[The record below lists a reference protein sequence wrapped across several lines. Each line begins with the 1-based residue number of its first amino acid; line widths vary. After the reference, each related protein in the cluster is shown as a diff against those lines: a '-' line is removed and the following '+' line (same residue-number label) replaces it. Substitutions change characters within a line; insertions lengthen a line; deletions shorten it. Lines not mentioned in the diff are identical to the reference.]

1 MLQFL
6 ISFFCLS
13 FAPHQTIIIRNE
25 QLRDG
30 LLSLVHSYSLLENKL
45 DRHEQRERQLGE
57 IIKRGLQTL
66 TKGQKIFEP
75 VRGSLTR
82 LDERISQIETAL
94 LNQDTKITEQQQ
106 KFDQTIASIA
116 KWISGDSASGAK
128 TDNTEKLNEFSNQIE
143 DLAVNVKELRRD
155 VNELA
160 TKHVKA
166 NESTDQNLRNVQQSI
181 NTKLTST
188 EQILTRFE
196 DKLTQFFVTSP
207 LGAPPT
213 QAARDSQWE
222 EKTSNELR
230 EIIQGI
236 DKVKLA
242 TISASDCIE
251 KDFFVGVNNQT
262 LEVIE
267 EMRHEVLK
275 ISDKNFIK
283 TTDNIK
289 EIANKLEA
297 SINEL
302 VKNDAESTTSAETF
316 CESVAANVRDVKR
329 DMAELNKLEQMLVQ
343 MGDNVLSV
351 KRGIEFN
358 VHAIT
363 SEVSNAIKSNSK
375 ELNSTINDKFDD
387 INRTIL
393 SNHNGALANLTSKI
407 ETEISQ
413 VWRQIGIMYKEVS
426 SSKDALNK
434 LQDLTE
440 AYVNGTFVTMDSME
454 GKVQR
459 IQTGFH
465 HFISRFLN
473 QLHFTR
479 AGITNH
485 RAHG

>member
-1 MLQFL
+1 MF
-6 ISFFCLS
+6 IFPSI
-13 FAPHQTIIIRNE
+13 IIIRNE

-106 KFDQTIASIA
+106 KFEQTIASVA
-116 KWISGDSASGAK
+116 KWISSDSPPGGQ
-128 TDNTEKLNEFSNQIE
+128 TDNSEKNNGISNQIE
-143 DLAVNVKELRRD
+143 DLAVNVKELRKD
-155 VNELA
+155 VNDLA
-160 TKHVKA
+160 AKYVSA
-166 NESTDQNLRNVQQSI
+166 NESSDQNLRSI
-181 NTKLTST
+181 QETIVTKLNST
-188 EQILTRFE
+188 EQILTRFDE
-196 DKLTQFFVTSP
+196 KMMQFYLNSLV
-207 LGAPPT
+207 GAPPT
-213 QAARDSQWE
+213 QAGRDSQWE
-222 EKTSNELR
+222 EKTSKDLR
-230 EIIQGI
+230 EIIERI
-236 DKVKLA
+236 DRVKSA
-242 TISASDCIE
+242 TTDASDSNCVD
-251 KDFFVGVNNQT
+251 KDFIVGINNHT

-283 TTDNIK
+283 TTGNIK
-289 EIANKLEA
+289 DIADKLEA
-297 SINEL
+297 SVNEL

-316 CESVAANVRDVKR
+316 CESISANVRDVKR
-329 DMAELNKLEQMLVQ
+329 DLAELNKLEQMLVQ

-351 KRGIEFN
+351 KRGMEFN

-363 SEVSNAIKSNSK
+363 SEVSSAIKSNSK
-375 ELNSTINDKFDD
+375 DLNTTINDKFDD
-387 INRTIL
+387 INKTIL

-454 GKVQR
+454 GKVIMHSNCLFSIYYSFSKSDDFDVKRSPKSPDAWLKLTR
-459 IQTGFH
+459 I
-465 HFISRFLN
+465 
-473 QLHFTR
+473 
-479 AGITNH
+479 
-485 RAHG
+485 

>member
-1 MLQFL
+1 M
-6 ISFFCLS
+6 
-13 FAPHQTIIIRNE
+13 
-25 QLRDG
+25 
-30 LLSLVHSYSLLENKL
+30 HSYSLLENKL

-82 LDERISQIETAL
+82 LDERISQIETVL
-94 LNQDTKITEQQQ
+94 LNQDTKFMEQQQ
-106 KFDQTIASIA
+106 KFEQTMASVA
-116 KWISGDSASGAK
+116 KWISSDSASGTK
-128 TDNTEKLNEFSNQIE
+128 VDSVDKLNELSNQIE
-143 DLAVNVKELRRD
+143 DLAVNVKELRKD
-155 VNELA
+155 VNDLA
-160 TKHVKA
+160 AKHATA
-166 NESTDQNLRNVQQSI
+166 NETSNQNLRNVEHSI

-196 DKLTQFFVTSP
+196 EKLTQFYVTSP

-222 EKTSNELR
+222 EKTSNELH
-230 EIIQGI
+230 EIIQRI
-236 DKVKLA
+236 DRARLTDA
-242 TISASDCIE
+242 GDSNCID
-251 KDFFVGVNNQT
+251 KDFFVGINNQT

-289 EIANKLEA
+289 EIADKLEA

-316 CESVAANVRDVKR
+316 CESISASVRDVKH
-329 DMAELNKLEQMLVQ
+329 DLTELNKLEQMLAQ

-351 KRGIEFN
+351 KRGMEFN

-363 SEVSNAIKSNSK
+363 SEVSSAIKSNSK
-375 ELNSTINDKFDD
+375 DLNKTITDKFDD
-387 INRTIL
+387 INKTIL
-393 SNHNGALANLTSKI
+393 NNHNGALANLTSKI

-454 GKVQR
+454 GKVMA
-459 IQTGFH
+459 FKPKLL
-465 HFISRFLN
+465 ISLFVV
-473 QLHFTR
+473 F
-479 AGITNH
+479 
-485 RAHG
+485 

>member
-1 MLQFL
+1 MFYSPRQLNNNNE
-6 ISFFCLS
+6 
-13 FAPHQTIIIRNE
+13 IRNE

-30 LLSLVHSYSLLENKL
+30 LLSLVHSYSILENKL

-94 LNQDTKITEQQQ
+94 LNQDSKIVEQQQ
-106 KFDQTIASIA
+106 KFEQTIASVA
-116 KWISGDSASGAK
+116 KWISSDSASEVK
-128 TDNTEKLNEFSNQIE
+128 IDSTDKINELSNQIE
-143 DLAVNVKELRRD
+143 DLAVNVKELRKD
-155 VNELA
+155 VNDLTA
-160 TKHVKA
+160 KYVSA
-166 NESTDQNLRNVQQSI
+166 NESSDQNLLSI
-181 NTKLTST
+181 QETIFTKLNST
-188 EQILTRFE
+188 EQILTRFD
-196 DKLTQFFVTSP
+196 DKMMQVYLNS
-207 LGAPPT
+207 LMGAPPT
-213 QAARDSQWE
+213 QAGRDSQWE
-222 EKTSNELR
+222 EKTTKELR
-230 EIIQGI
+230 EIMKKI
-236 DKVKLA
+236 DKVKSSTTDA
-242 TISASDCIE
+242 TDSNCID
-251 KDFFVGVNNQT
+251 KDFFVGINNHT

-283 TTDNIK
+283 TTGNIK
-289 EIANKLEA
+289 DIADKLEA
-297 SINEL
+297 SVNEL

-316 CESVAANVRDVKR
+316 CESISANVRDVKR
-329 DMAELNKLEQMLVQ
+329 DLAELNKLEQMLVQ

-351 KRGIEFN
+351 KRGMEFN

-375 ELNSTINDKFDD
+375 ELNTTINDKFDD
-387 INRTIL
+387 INKTIL

-454 GKVQR
+454 GKVR
-459 IQTGFH
+459 MH
-465 HFISRFLN
+465 SNRLFLIFV
-473 QLHFTR
+473 H
-479 AGITNH
+479 
-485 RAHG
+485 